1 MLENHDREQYFFDPP
16 TVKTLADFAQEFKY
30 PCLLGMPT
38 VAQELARRKKEF
50 RLLDIDERFVD
61 IPGYRKFNLYKPLW
75 TGEEHGIILVD
86 PPFWKVKLSQLF
98 DAIHLLSGFTFSQK
112 LGITYLVRREGALLG
127 TFARFGLH
135 STGYEPGYVTV
146 QPEAKNRVGLYS
158 NVDEHLL
165 QVLHKGPETPKE
177 IGREQR

>member
-1 MLENHDREQYFFDPP
+1 MHEDHDREQYFFNPP
-16 TVKTLADFAQEFKY
+16 TVKTLADFAQEFAY

-61 IPGYRKFNLYKPLW
+61 VPGFRKFDLYKPVW
-75 TGEEHGIILVD
+75 RGEEYGIILTD

-98 DAIHLLSGFTFSQK
+98 DAVHLLSGFMFSQK
-112 LGITYLVRREGALLG
+112 IAIAYLVRREGPLLG

-135 STGYEPGYVTV
+135 ATGYEPGYLTV
-146 QPEAKNRVGLYS
+146 QPEIKNRVGLYT
-158 NVDEHLL
+158 NVDAHLL
-165 QVLHKGPETPKE
+165 SSLYKE
-177 IGREQR
+177 LGGHAHE